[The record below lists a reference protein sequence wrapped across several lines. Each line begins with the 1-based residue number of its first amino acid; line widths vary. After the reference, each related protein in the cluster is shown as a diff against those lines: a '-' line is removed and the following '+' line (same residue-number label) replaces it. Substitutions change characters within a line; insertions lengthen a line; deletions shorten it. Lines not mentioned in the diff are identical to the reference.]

1 MKSYNTWRM
10 CLCIKREENYTFI
23 KKCPIYTGQSIGVVM
38 DIQRTISPSMQ
49 SIAAPDCIEY
59 H

>member
-1 MKSYNTWRM
+1 M
-10 CLCIKREENYTFI
+10 CLCIKREENYTFV

-38 DIQRTISPSMQ
+38 DIQWTISPSMQ
-49 SIAAPDCIEY
+49 SIAAPDYIEY